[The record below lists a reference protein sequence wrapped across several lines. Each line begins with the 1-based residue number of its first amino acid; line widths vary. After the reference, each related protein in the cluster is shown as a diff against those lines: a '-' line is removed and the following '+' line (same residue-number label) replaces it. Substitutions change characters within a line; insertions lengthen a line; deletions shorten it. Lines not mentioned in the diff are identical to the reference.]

1 MARIYYSL
9 YDRLLQEKRL
19 REAFR
24 KVKANKGAPGIDG
37 QTVEAFGERLEEE
50 IALLVRE
57 LREKSYRPLPVKR
70 VEIDKPDG
78 GKRKL
83 GIPAVRDRVVQQA
96 LLDILQPIFDA
107 GFHPDSYGYRPGKSA
122 HQAIARAVSLIRAEG
137 RRWAVDLDLS
147 KCFDT
152 LAHDIIIQSFR
163 RRVADGSILG
173 LIRQFLQS
181 GVMEGGVWQA
191 SEEGSP
197 QGGVISPLIANVYLD
212 AFDRQMSGRGYRV
225 VRYAD
230 DILILTSSRRGAENA
245 LAAAKSYLEGELKL
259 TVNEAKSGIV
269 HSDDGAKFLGV
280 ILHTGYIRI
289 REERLRGLKD
299 KVKKL
304 TRRNSPVNLA
314 KVIADLNP
322 VIRGFANYFRIADC
336 RSVFK
341 DLARW
346 IRRRLRAK
354 QLRLWKVPKRLHRRL
369 RQLGYKG
376 EFQKIRMNSWRN
388 SASPLAHYAMPN
400 LWLKEMGL
408 YDLEKVAA
416 GILSSRKA
424 G

>member
-9 YDRLLQEKRL
+9 YDRLLQEERL

-37 QTVEAFGERLEEE
+37 QTVEAFAEGLGEE

-57 LREKSYRPLPVKR
+57 LREKSYRPVPVKR
-70 VEIDKPDG
+70 VEIEKPDG

-96 LLDILQPIFDA
+96 LLYILQPIFDPE
-107 GFHPDSYGYRPGKSA
+107 FLPDSYGYRPGKSPQ
-122 HQAIARAVSLIRAEG
+122 QAVTRAVNLIREGG

-152 LAHDIIIQSFR
+152 LAHDIIIRSFR

-173 LIRQFLQS
+173 LIRLFLQS
-181 GVMEGGVWQA
+181 GVMAGGAWEP

-197 QGGVISPLIANVYLD
+197 QGGVISPLVANVYLD
-212 AFDRQMSGRGYRV
+212 AFDRHMSGLGHMI

-230 DILILTSSRRGAENA
+230 DILILTGSRRAAERA
-245 LAAAKSYLEGELKL
+245 LTTARNYLEGELKL

-269 HSDDGAKFLGV
+269 HSGDGVKFLGV
-280 ILHTGYIRI
+280 IVRPGYIQI
-289 REERLRGLKD
+289 REERLRGLKE
-299 KVKKL
+299 KVRKL
-304 TRRNSPVNLA
+304 TRRNSPVNLE
-314 KVIADLNP
+314 KVISDLNP
-322 VIRGFANYFRIADC
+322 VIRGFANYFKIADC
-336 RSVFK
+336 KGVFK
-341 DLARW
+341 DLAQW

-354 QLRLWKVPKRLHRRL
+354 QLRLWKVPNRLHRRL

-376 EFQKIRMNSWRN
+376 EFQSIKMSSWRN
-388 SASPLAHYAMPN
+388 SASPLAHYAIPN
-400 LWLKEMGL
+400 AWLKEMGL
-408 YDLEKVAA
+408 YEMEKVAV
-416 GILSSRKA
+416 GLLSPRKR

>member
-1 MARIYYSL
+1 MASVYYSL

-19 REAFR
+19 HEAFR

-37 QTVEAFGERLEEE
+37 QTVEAFAERLGEEV
-50 IALLVRE
+50 AVLVRQ

-70 VEIDKPDG
+70 VEIEKPDG

-96 LLDILQPIFDA
+96 LLNILQPIFDPE
-107 GFHPDSYGYRPGKSA
+107 FHTDSYGYRPGKSA
-122 HQAIARAVSLIRAEG
+122 QQAVERAVGLIREEG

-152 LAHDIIIQSFR
+152 LSHDIIIRSFR

-181 GVMEGGVWQA
+181 GVMAGGAWEP

-197 QGGVISPLIANVYLD
+197 QGGVISPLVANVYLD
-212 AFDRQMSGRGYRV
+212 AFDRQMASLGHV
-225 VRYAD
+225 IIRYAD
-230 DILILTSSRRGAENA
+230 DILVLTSSRKGAEKA
-245 LAAAKSYLEGELKL
+245 FATARKYLEGELKL

-269 HSDDGAKFLGV
+269 DSSEGIKFLGV
-280 ILHTGYIRI
+280 VLRTGLVLI
-289 REERLRGLKD
+289 REERLRGLKE
-299 KVKKL
+299 KLRKL
-304 TRRNSPVNLA
+304 TRRNSPVNLR
-314 KVIADLNP
+314 KVISDLNP
-322 VIRGFANYFRIADC
+322 VIRGFANYFRMADC
-336 RSVFK
+336 KGVFK
-341 DLARW
+341 ALAQW

-376 EFQKIRMNSWRN
+376 EFQHIRMNSWRN
-388 SASPLAHYAMPN
+388 SASPLASYAVPN
-400 LWLKEMGL
+400 AWLKELGL
-408 YDLEKVAA
+408 YDLEKVAV
-416 GILSSRKA
+416 GLLSPRKRR
-424 G
+424 

>member
-1 MARIYYSL
+1 MASIYYSL

-19 REAFR
+19 HEAFR

-37 QTVEAFGERLEEE
+37 QTVEAFAERLGEEV
-50 IALLVRE
+50 AVLVRQ

-70 VEIDKPDG
+70 VEIEKPDG

-96 LLDILQPIFDA
+96 LLNILQPIFDPE
-107 GFHPDSYGYRPGKSA
+107 FHTDSYGYRPGKSA
-122 HQAIARAVSLIRAEG
+122 QQAVERAVGLIREEG

-152 LAHDIIIQSFR
+152 LSHDIIIRSFR

-181 GVMEGGVWQA
+181 GVMAGGAWEP

-197 QGGVISPLIANVYLD
+197 QGGVISPLVANVYLD
-212 AFDRQMSGRGYRV
+212 AFDRQMASLGHV
-225 VRYAD
+225 IIRYAD
-230 DILILTSSRRGAENA
+230 DILVLTSSRKGAEKA
-245 LAAAKSYLEGELKL
+245 FATARKYLEGELKL

-269 HSDDGAKFLGV
+269 DSSEGIKFLGV
-280 ILHTGYIRI
+280 VLRTGLVLI
-289 REERLRGLKD
+289 REERLRGLKE
-299 KVKKL
+299 KLRKL
-304 TRRNSPVNLA
+304 TRRNSPVNLR
-314 KVIADLNP
+314 KVISDLNP
-322 VIRGFANYFRIADC
+322 VIRGFANYFRMADC
-336 RSVFK
+336 KGVFK
-341 DLARW
+341 ALAQW

-376 EFQKIRMNSWRN
+376 EFQHIRMNSWRN
-388 SASPLAHYAMPN
+388 SASPLASYAVPN
-400 LWLKEMGL
+400 AWLKELGL
-408 YDLEKVAA
+408 YDLEKVAV
-416 GILSSRKA
+416 GLLSPRKRR
-424 G
+424 